1 MLAKYV
7 LYTSVTCYN
16 CACEDHDLWRG
27 PYNNIQQC
35 TQVKINKMVIRI
47 PLLYL
52 VEELTYDSFNMH
64 WKQVFKLLSLHF
76 NYSSP
81 ASLSLKLLWP
91 VSHVLVPSLA
101 FSQKKK
107 VNIFG
112 KFRFEEKIKNN
123 KVPNRCSGLF
133 KNLVRSRTMRLSS
146 KTRRFVSPRASSAK
160 TKLPRYWIKLAKK

>member
-1 MLAKYV
+1 MLAKCV

-123 KVPNRCSGLF
+123 KVPNRCSVFLRIWSDRGLWGYP
-133 KNLVRSRTMRLSS
+133 
-146 KTRRFVSPRASSAK
+146 RRQEGLCLHEQAQPRPSCRD
-160 TKLPRYWIKLAKK
+160 TE